1 MRVRA
6 LFSLLVLALLVSCG
20 GGKKKK
26 ETPAAPVEAP
36 VSVGDFVK
44 IFPVIKAPFI
54 FGDSVLSK
62 KTPDSLKLSRRSVRQ
77 LLSDSLYSSYF
88 GDDASLRLFAVG
100 RITDKAKGNY
110 LLVKSVSDQGK
121 GGYLLYF
128 DKHQKLSGS
137 LPLVNEPAGTH
148 TMSYG
153 KLDAKLNIS
162 VVTQS
167 IKAGGFK
174 VIQENAYALMDDGT
188 LALMM
193 TNTNDESPGKKVY
206 NPIDTLPHH
215 LKWAGDYVQEPNNIV
230 SLRDGPN
237 SKEYRFF
244 IHFTSEDGSCKG
256 DVKGVAEVT
265 GTDKA
270 RFTERVGTCGI
281 EFKFSDNR
289 VTLREVGGCG
299 AYRGMNCFFDGS
311 YTRKKLPKGKKKK

>member
-1 MRVRA
+1 MRVRV
-6 LFSLLVLALLVSCG
+6 LFCLLVVGLLTACG
-20 GGKKKK
+20 SGKKKK
-26 ETPAAPVEAP
+26 ETPVAPVEAP
-36 VSVGDFVK
+36 VSIGDFIK
-44 IFPVIKAPFI
+44 IFPVVKTPFT

-62 KTPDSLKLSRRSVRQ
+62 KTPDSLRLSRRSVRQ
-77 LLSDSLYSSYF
+77 LISDSLYSSYF
-88 GDDASLRLFAVG
+88 GDDPSLHLYAVG
-100 RITDKAKGNY
+100 KIADKTKGNY

-128 DKHQKLSGS
+128 DKHQKLLGS
-137 LPLVNEPAGTH
+137 LPLVTASNGEH
-148 TMSYG
+148 TLSYG

-162 VVTQS
+162 VITQS

-174 VIQENAYALMDDGT
+174 VIQENAYAFMDDGT

-193 TNTNDESPGKKVY
+193 TNTNDESPAKKVY
-206 NPIDTLPHH
+206 NPIDTFPHRY
-215 LKWAGDYVQEPNNIV
+215 KWAGDYIEEPNNIV

-237 SKEYRFF
+237 AREYRFF
-244 IHFTSEDGSCKG
+244 IHFTSEDGTCKG
-256 DVKGVAEVT
+256 DVKGVAEIT
-265 GTDKA
+265 GENKI

-311 YTRKKLPKGKKKK
+311 YTRKKLPQRKKKK